1 MVLSKYM
8 GENDV
13 IHSPLHMCNI
23 SHIDAA
29 LLGYF
34 ALETYFM
41 AVFTNVN
48 LCNNQ
53 LNDSHD
59 PRC

>member
-34 ALETYFM
+34 ALEKIFYGSN
-41 AVFTNVN
+41 TNVN
-48 LCNNQ
+48 F
-53 LNDSHD
+53 S
-59 PRC
+59 

>member
-34 ALETYFM
+34 ALEKIFYGSIH
-41 AVFTNVN
+41 
-48 LCNNQ
+48 Q
-53 LNDSHD
+53 
-59 PRC
+59 R